1 MSQIKNPS
9 ENKKTIRQQIIFP
22 FIIIV
27 TLVPLLITLTFNI
40 AFNIYVD
47 KTTHEELV
55 STRNNAYSLMKA
67 ALSSGELKKVNEQ
80 HSVSDT
86 AQLLISAL
94 TASRLSG
101 NTDFLL
107 LYQGKIAYPKNLKN
121 SIIDKKL
128 AMELDIANL
137 PTDDKV
143 YVRKAGNTS
152 YYLTATLLGEH
163 HDFPEVTML
172 FAASTASYENMILTL
187 NLYLFIA
194 IIIITAIAIVIF
206 SGISKK
212 ISKPITYAS
221 GLATKIGNGEF
232 VNVPIDYGYTEIYKL
247 TSSLNT
253 MSHQLK
259 EAESVQKKFLQNAS
273 HELRTPLMSIQGYAE
288 GIEKDIVT
296 DVKSAAAIIHQ
307 ESIRMKKLV
316 DELLTLSRIE
326 NQTHQIRLFEKDLN
340 LLIMELIKGI
350 AGMAMQN
357 NIRLN
362 THLEDNIF
370 AKIDETLFSQMILNI
385 LSNCIRYAKTE
396 VTIFTSSKN
405 NHAVVTIEDDG
416 AGFSNED
423 MEHIFDRFYK
433 GKGGNF
439 GLGMA
444 IVAGAAKSM
453 NASISVSNTVK
464 KGAKFEIQF

>member
-1 MSQIKNPS
+1 MNQVKNPN
-9 ENKKTIRQQIIFP
+9 ENKKTIRQQIILP

-27 TLVPLLITLTFNI
+27 TIVPLLITLTFNI

-47 KTTHEELV
+47 KTTHDELV

-80 HSVSDT
+80 HSVSDA

-107 LYQGKIAYPKNLKN
+107 LYQGKIAYPKNPQN
-121 SIIDKKL
+121 SIIDNET
-128 AMELDIANL
+128 AIELDIANL

-143 YVRKAGNTS
+143 YVRKAGSTS
-152 YYLTATLLGEH
+152 YYLTATLLGEYN
-163 HDFPEVTML
+163 DFPEVTML
-172 FAASTASYENMILTL
+172 FAASTASYENMIITL

-206 SGISKK
+206 SGISKR

-232 VNVPIDYGYTEIYKL
+232 VNVPIDYGYNEIYKL

-296 DVKSAAAIIHQ
+296 DVKSAATIIHQ

-316 DELLTLSRIE
+316 DELLILSRIE
-326 NQTHQIRLFEKDLN
+326 NQAHQIRLFEKDLN
-340 LLIMELIKGI
+340 LLILEFIKGI
-350 AGMAMQN
+350 TGMAMQN

-362 THLEDNIF
+362 TRFEDNIV
-370 AKIDETLFSQMILNI
+370 AKIDETLFSQIILNI
-385 LSNCIRYAKTE
+385 VSNCIRYAKTE
-396 VTIFTSSKN
+396 VSIITSRKDE
-405 NHAVVTIEDDG
+405 HVLVTIEDDG
-416 AGFSNED
+416 SGFSNED
-423 MEHIFDRFYK
+423 IEHVFERFYK

-444 IVAGAAKSM
+444 IAASAAKSM
-453 NASISVSNTVK
+453 NAKISASNTEK
-464 KGAKFEIQF
+464 KGARFEIQF